1 MPLLRNIALLA
12 TPQSGTPQGEL
23 QQIADAAIAWSGER
37 ISWLGAE
44 RDLPVQYRQEKAYDA
59 ERALVIPGLVD
70 CHTHLAFGGWREQE
84 FVLKCEGQSYEA
96 IARAGGGIVSTV
108 SKTRGLSETELVE
121 RCLGFLSKMNAL
133 GVTTVEAKSGYGL
146 DFENE
151 LKLLRV
157 YKTLSSRSPLTIVAT
172 LLAAHTI
179 PQEFKEHREQYI
191 SLIIE
196 KIIPQVAADKLASF
210 CDIFVEKI
218 AFTPEEARRILAAG
232 KQAGMLP
239 KLHVDQLSDLD
250 GAALA
255 AEVGA
260 ISADHLEFTND
271 AGLDAMAKAG
281 TVAVSLPIATLYTR
295 QPPLNA
301 RRFLAKGVRVAV
313 ATDFNPGSAPSYH
326 LPLALMLGCTM
337 NRLTPAEALA
347 AGTLVAAE
355 AIGLSND
362 LGSIALGKRTDL
374 ALLRAASVEQWLYH
388 FEANS
393 CFATIKNGA
402 LISGNLK
409 NA

>member
-1 MPLLRNIALLA
+1 MPILRNIAVVA
-12 TPQSGTPQGEL
+12 TPKSGAPQGEL
-23 QQIADAAIAWSGER
+23 QQISDAAIVWTGER

-44 RDLPVQYRQEKAYDA
+44 RDLPAQYQQEKAYDA

-108 SKTRGLSETELVE
+108 SKTRDLSEAELVE
-121 RCLGFLSKMNAL
+121 RCFGFLSRMSTL

-146 DFENE
+146 DLQNE

-157 YKTLSSRSPLTIVAT
+157 YKTLSSRSPLTVVAT

-179 PQEFKEHREQYI
+179 PLEFKANREQYI

-196 KIIPQVAADKLASF
+196 EIIPQVAAEKLASF

-218 AFTPEEARRILAAG
+218 AFTPDEARRILTAG

-239 KLHVDQLSDLD
+239 KLHVDQLSDID
-250 GAALA
+250 GATLA

-271 AGLDAMAKAG
+271 AGLAAMAKAG

-301 RRFLAKGVRVAV
+301 RRFLEKGLRVAV

-337 NRLTPAEALA
+337 NRLTPAEALT

-355 AIGLSND
+355 ALGLSND
-362 LGSIALGKRTDL
+362 LGSIATGKRADL
-374 ALLRAASVEQWLYH
+374 ALLRTPSVEQWLYH

-402 LISGNLK
+402 CISGTLK
-409 NA
+409 TA

>member
-1 MPLLRNIALLA
+1 MPILRNIAVVA
-12 TPQSGTPQGEL
+12 TPKSGAPQGEL
-23 QQIADAAIAWSGER
+23 QQISDAAIVWTGER

-44 RDLPVQYRQEKAYDA
+44 RDLPAQYQQEKAYDA

-108 SKTRGLSETELVE
+108 SKTRDLSEAELVE
-121 RCLGFLSKMNAL
+121 RCFGFLSRMSTL

-146 DFENE
+146 DLQNE

-157 YKTLSSRSPLTIVAT
+157 YKTLSSRSPLTVVAT

-179 PQEFKEHREQYI
+179 PLEFKANREQYI

-196 KIIPQVAADKLASF
+196 EIIPQVAAEKLASF

-218 AFTPEEARRILAAG
+218 AFTPDEARRILTAG

-239 KLHVDQLSDLD
+239 KLHVDQLSDID
-250 GAALA
+250 GATLA

-260 ISADHLEFTND
+260 ISADHLEYTND
-271 AGLDAMAKAG
+271 AGLAAMAKAG

-301 RRFLAKGVRVAV
+301 RRFLEKGLRVAV

-337 NRLTPAEALA
+337 NRLTPAEALT

-355 AIGLSND
+355 ALGLSND
-362 LGSIALGKRTDL
+362 LGSIATGKRADL
-374 ALLRAASVEQWLYH
+374 ALLRTPSVEQWLYH

-402 LISGNLK
+402 CISGTLK
-409 NA
+409 TA